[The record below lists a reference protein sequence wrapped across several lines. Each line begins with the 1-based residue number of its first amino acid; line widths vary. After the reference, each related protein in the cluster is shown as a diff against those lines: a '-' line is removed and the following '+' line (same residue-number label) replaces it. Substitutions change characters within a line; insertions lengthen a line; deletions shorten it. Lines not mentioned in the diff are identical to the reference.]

1 MAQKNDPFI
10 GSNWGWDEGENGWG
24 LGLNET
30 LIQLA
35 FLQNRRIDGIVSS
48 LPETPADGEAYFLT
62 LDKRVYFRVDGSW
75 YGSDVPE
82 GMDFILKSTE
92 ERYEFDGTT
101 LTPVVVIS
109 DAVDVDYNNSVSGL
123 TADNVQDAVDELVE
137 ELSGKVDVVVGK
149 QLSTEDYTTAEK
161 NKLSEIQDG
170 ATANETDA
178 YLLNRANHEGTQP
191 QSTVENLVAD
201 LNSKQTIANLVQD
214 LSSPNSTTYL
224 STQGLASA
232 FADIVAGEV
241 YKGEW
246 DADTNTPP
254 LTSGV
259 GVQGE
264 YYQVSVAGNT
274 NLDGISTWALGDE
287 VLFDGTV
294 WKKRANYQSV
304 VSVNGQTGPV
314 VLSAS
319 DVGAVS
325 SITMTVPTGLQVS
338 GSPITSSGTL
348 AVTFQSGYS
357 IPTNANQANWTI
369 AYNERNRWDGG
380 STGLNAATGR
390 TSLGLG
396 TASQA
401 NLVTSATDTTAGSVP
416 TVDWMG
422 LGGNGVNVS
431 FANNDFSSLI
441 ATSMGA
447 PNATYSV
454 GLHIRGT
461 ANTAGNIAIR
471 NNSMYHQS
479 LESGVL
485 GSWLRVWDDANL
497 VKTTSATDI
506 TTGRVPVSG
515 WLGNG
520 RTLAYKS
527 QATDDLNDFNVA
539 GAHGLW
545 GGNSLNRPTNSVYI
559 VHVLGG
565 SPSSSEG
572 QIPSRIVQVAYQ
584 VGGAASYRRSYNGS
598 SWGAW
603 QEEWNTGNLV
613 KTTSPRDRTPGSMLQ
628 VDAGGLLGTSGL
640 ETTSTPLD
648 DYPIANGFI
657 NGSAMTEETP
667 LGVRPMGIQFGATA
681 NNIVQLGGGSNVG
694 PDLRFR
700 KKIGASWAGPYTFWH
715 TGNLT
720 LTTGP
725 ADTTAGRAMTVGSGG
740 LLGVATYQSVYDFDA
755 LGQVMQG
762 RTMTSSSPGTKP
774 SDDIPGFPDNCFV
787 LPAQR
792 SSGNN
797 MVQLA
802 IAFEGGYSRMAHRH
816 YSGSSWSLWVESW
829 TTGNTSADVQWM
841 LGAADIPQI
850 RSRISAAKATV
861 IRSVTSATHDFAE
874 TDNAAY
880 HRFTFSG
887 AKTATVRNSSS
898 HTFDTNYSAVIRNAA
913 TSGNLTIVASS
924 GVTINPPYG
933 GTLVLE
939 PGMTATLFK
948 VGINE
953 WDLIGQTVPA

>member
-137 ELSGKVDVVVGK
+137 ELSGKVDVVAGK

-161 NKLSEIQDG
+161 NKLSGIEVG

-191 QSTVENLVAD
+191 QSTIENLVAD
-201 LNSKQTIANLVQD
+201 LNAKQTIANLVQD

-274 NLDGISTWALGDE
+274 TLDGISSWALGDE

-314 VLSAS
+314 TLSAT

-380 STGLNAATGR
+380 ATGLDATTGR
-390 TSLGLG
+390 NSLGLG

-401 NLVTSATDTTAGSVP
+401 NLVTSNTDTTAG
-416 TVDWMG
+416 
-422 LGGNGVNVS
+422 
-431 FANNDFSSLI
+431 
-441 ATSMGA
+441 
-447 PNATYSV
+447 
-454 GLHIRGT
+454 R
-461 ANTAGNIAIR
+461 
-471 NNSMYHQS
+471 
-479 LESGVL
+479 VL
-485 GSWLRVWDDANL
+485 
-497 VKTTSATDI
+497 
-506 TTGRVPVSG
+506 
-515 WLGNG
+515 
-520 RTLAYKS
+520 
-527 QATDDLNDFNVA
+527 
-539 GAHGLW
+539 
-545 GGNSLNRPTNSVYI
+545 
-559 VHVLGG
+559 
-565 SPSSSEG
+565 
-572 QIPSRIVQVAYQ
+572 
-584 VGGAASYRRSYNGS
+584 
-598 SWGAW
+598 
-603 QEEWNTGNLV
+603 
-613 KTTSPRDRTPGSMLQ
+613 
-628 VDAGGLLGTSGL
+628 
-640 ETTSTPLD
+640 
-648 DYPIANGFI
+648 
-657 NGSAMTEETP
+657 
-667 LGVRPMGIQFGATA
+667 
-681 NNIVQLGGGSNVG
+681 
-694 PDLRFR
+694 
-700 KKIGASWAGPYTFWH
+700 
-715 TGNLT
+715 
-720 LTTGP
+720 
-725 ADTTAGRAMTVGSGG
+725 TVGSGG
-740 LLGVATYQSVYDFDA
+740 WLGLANYQSAYDFDA

-762 RTMTSSSPGTKP
+762 RTMISLSPGTKP
-774 SDDIPGFPDNCFV
+774 SDDISGFPDNCFV

-816 YSGSSWSLWVESW
+816 YSGSSWSPWVESW

-861 IRSVTSATHDFAE
+861 IRSVASATHNFDE
-874 TDNAAY
+874 IDNAAY

-898 HTFDTNYSAVIRNAA
+898 HTFDTNYSAVVRNAA
-913 TSGNLTIVASS
+913 DSGNLTIVASS

-939 PGMTATLFK
+939 PGMTVTLFK